1 MRKKYKVS
9 LFMIIGLPIV
19 AGIPFVAN
27 LYFQPQLIQFT
38 KLSVWFVIAAL
49 IPLLSPLGGHRI
61 GGKDAVIK
69 YPLLIWLALVISFI
83 VLIYLLFLTES
94 MVFLN
99 QGSQNYGV
107 NVRHALV
114 ELFHVVWLRS
124 IFFPWSLVAAVLV
137 MFVVRSERHNFHPF
151 SHWVPLKIF
160 SLQVGR
166 IMRKGADLYIENSAR
181 FFVIGIIAFI
191 SFQLIVLF
199 GGNTFHAVPTIVT
212 FFGMIL
218 FPYAGFFKRI
228 AHWVKIYSLP
238 PIISFIFII
247 VFILIFIFLIRT
259 LLSFALPYLDPLTQK
274 MLRLEMPTTVSR
286 FWQPTWKMWEWS
298 WWLMTAPLFAS
309 IIVKFSHGR
318 SIRAVV
324 LLILVIPTAVT
335 VLFHFYQA
343 AGDYWLQSSISFL
356 LKPHAALVLQL
367 IAQFLFLL
375 FFMQRSSNHI
385 MYIGYI
391 PIQSPKKIRVY
402 SLRGLWFMAVAFTSA
417 ITLRSI
423 YGATML
429 QVLAAVPLFLILLIS
444 IVYRLPPVAKKEVK
458 TEVGH

>member
-19 AGIPFVAN
+19 AGIPFIAN
-27 LYFQPQLIQFT
+27 LYFQPQLIAFT
-38 KLSVWFVIAAL
+38 RLSVWFVVATL

-61 GGKDAVIK
+61 GGKDAVVK
-69 YPLLIWLALVISFI
+69 YPLFIWLALVIAFI

-99 QGSQNYGV
+99 QGSQHYNV

-114 ELFHVVWLRS
+114 QLFHSVWLRS
-124 IFFPWSLVAAVLV
+124 ILFPWSLVAAVLV
-137 MFVVRSERHNFHPF
+137 MFVVRSERHSFHPF
-151 SHWVPLKIF
+151 SHWMPLQIF

-166 IMRKGADLYIENSAR
+166 IMRKGVDLYIENSAR
-181 FFVIGIIAFI
+181 FFIIGTLAFI
-191 SFQLIVLF
+191 SFQLIVLI

-212 FFGMIL
+212 LFGMIL
-218 FPYAGFFKRI
+218 FPYASIFKRI
-228 AHWVKIYSLP
+228 AHWVKTYSLP
-238 PIISFIFII
+238 PIIPFIFII
-247 VFILIFIFLIRT
+247 VFIVFFIFLIRV

-274 MLRLEMPTTVSR
+274 MLSLEMPATISR

-309 IIVKFSHGR
+309 IIAKFSHGR
-318 SIRAVV
+318 SIRGVV

-335 VLFHFYQA
+335 ALFHFYPA
-343 AGDYWLQSSISFL
+343 VSNYWLQSSISYF
-356 LKPHAALVLQL
+356 LKPYAALVLQF
-367 IAQFLFLL
+367 IAQLLFLL

-385 MYIGYI
+385 MYMGYI
-391 PIQSPKKIRVY
+391 PLESPKKIRVY
-402 SLRGLWFMAVAFTSA
+402 PLRGLWFMAVAFTSA

-429 QVLAAVPLFLILLIS
+429 QVLVAVPLFLILLIS
-444 IVYRLPPVAKKEVK
+444 IVYRLPAEEKKEVK
-458 TEVGH
+458 TEEGH